1 MKKTTIFL
9 SMILALFFL
18 YPFFMGENIFESI
31 DTAFFKNE
39 PFFGALFNSFGV
51 SLKEIL
57 GDKTYQIAID
67 ILLVATWETLYM
79 SITSTFFASIIGIA
93 LAIILVLTRR
103 NGLMENAKVYFVLD
117 IIVNTLR
124 SFPFIIL
131 IIVLFP
137 LVRLIIGTSIGTD
150 AAIVPLTI
158 GTAPFMARLIENALI
173 EVDSGI
179 VEAAKSFGAS
189 KMQIIFR
196 VILVEAVPT
205 LINVITLSIIVVIGF
220 SAMAGTLGGG
230 GLGDVAIRY
239 GFQRFR
245 ADIMTY
251 TVIILIVMVQI
262 FQSMGDLIYK
272 KVKR

>member
-9 SMILALFFL
+9 SIILVLFFL

-31 DTAFFKNE
+31 DAAFFKDE

-79 SITSTFFASIIGIA
+79 SITATFFASITGLA

-137 LVRLIIGTSIGTD
+137 LVRIIIGTSIGTD

-173 EVDSGI
+173 EVDGGI

>member
-1 MKKTTIFL
+1 MGKKTVIFL
-9 SMILALFFL
+9 GLILVLFFL
-18 YPFFMGENIFESI
+18 YPFFVGNSVFVSI
-31 DTAFFKNE
+31 DSTINK
-39 PFFGALFNSFGV
+39 PFFGEIFA
-51 SLKEIL
+51 SLKESLTALL
-57 GDKTYQIAID
+57 GAKNYKVIVD

-79 SITSTFFASIIGIA
+79 SITATFFAGILGLI
-93 LAIILVLTRR
+93 LAIVLVLTRSG
-103 NGLMENAKVYFVLD
+103 GLMENRFIYLILD
-117 IIVNTLR
+117 TIVNTLR

-137 LVRLIIGTSIGTD
+137 FVRFVVGTSIGTD

-158 GTAPFMARLIENALI
+158 GTAPFIARLIENALI

-196 VILVEAVPT
+196 VILVEAVPA
-205 LINVITLSIIVVIGF
+205 LINVTTLTIIVVIGF

-245 ADIMTY
+245 ADIMLY
-251 TVIILIVMVQI
+251 TVVILVVMVQI
-262 FQSMGDLIYK
+262 FQMVGNYLYRKAK
-272 KVKR
+272 K